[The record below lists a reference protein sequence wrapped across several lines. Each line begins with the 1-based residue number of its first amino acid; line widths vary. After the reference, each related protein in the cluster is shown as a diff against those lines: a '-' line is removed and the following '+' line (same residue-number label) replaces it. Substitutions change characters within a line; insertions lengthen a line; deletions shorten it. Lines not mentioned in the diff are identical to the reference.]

1 MCGESKEDFAS
12 STFLSL
18 SRPAQRRNTRIDYR
32 DGIHRCVSM
41 RSIAP
46 LRKFVA
52 AKITV
57 TPRKV
62 QLPAV
67 FICDGHRAI
76 GESSDYFI
84 FQFPFFRLRI
94 SPRVGSL
101 SLALRGDVFLS
112 RFFLSRVFIAD
123 NPRILRSGSA
133 ARYSPIFL
141 RRPIAHVPDIGTRCG
156 RTRVDGIQ

>member
-101 SLALRGDVFLS
+101 SLALRGDVINFSSLAFLS
-112 RFFLSRVFIAD
+112 RITQGYSEAGARRVIH
-123 NPRILRSGSA
+123 RSFSGD
-133 ARYSPIFL
+133 R
-141 RRPIAHVPDIGTRCG
+141 
-156 RTRVDGIQ
+156 